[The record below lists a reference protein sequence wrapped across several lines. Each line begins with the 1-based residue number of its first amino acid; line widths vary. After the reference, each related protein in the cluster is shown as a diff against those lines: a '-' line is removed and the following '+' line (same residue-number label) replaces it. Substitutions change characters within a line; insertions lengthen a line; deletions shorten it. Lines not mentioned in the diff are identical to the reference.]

1 MCLNTF
7 GQEHVKDRLLQLL
20 DREEQTKS
28 ILAVCQMLCL
38 SAVEG
43 VKGRDVLGLCDI
55 IVWWEHRFQ
64 PHK

>member
-1 MCLNTF
+1 MLKYF

-28 ILAVCQMLCL
+28 ILAVCRMLCL
-38 SAVEG
+38 HAVEG

-55 IVWWEHRFQ
+55 MVWWERRSQ